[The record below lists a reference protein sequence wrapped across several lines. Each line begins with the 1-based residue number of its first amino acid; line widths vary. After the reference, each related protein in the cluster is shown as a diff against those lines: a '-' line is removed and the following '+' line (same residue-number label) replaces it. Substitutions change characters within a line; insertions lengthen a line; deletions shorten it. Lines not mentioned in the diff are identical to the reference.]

1 MSRRT
6 NTPEATPM
14 RPATWRVAL
23 SWAAVVAM
31 AGFIF
36 WMSANTGS
44 SVYSGL
50 GIISALKEALT
61 TAAAFVFGPGV
72 DVSPV
77 GHFTEYFIFALL
89 LATALRN
96 HVSPRTAALGAIAIA
111 SAYGITDEIHQIFVP
126 GRSCDPVD
134 WLVDTVAAVVACA
147 IWLIVVNR
155 RVTIAKKR

>member
-1 MSRRT
+1 MNHRT
-6 NTPEATPM
+6 NTPEAAPS
-14 RPATWRVAL
+14 RPATRRVAL
-23 SWAAVVAM
+23 SWAAVIAM

-44 SVYSGL
+44 SVDSGL
-50 GIISALKEALT
+50 GIISAAKAALA
-61 TAAAFVFGPGV
+61 TAAASVFGPGV

-96 HVSPRTAALGAIAIA
+96 HVSPRTAVLDAIAIA
-111 SAYGITDEIHQIFVP
+111 SAYGITDEVHQIFVP

-134 WLVDTVAAVVACA
+134 WLVDTIAAVVGCA

-155 RVTIAKKR
+155 RVTIAKKH